1 MTRTNFNHRTSELNQ
16 QAKDAMF
23 KRTSFY
29 LIPHW
34 LDDALQA
41 HSLNETI
48 LSDGDKV
55 KSILT
60 DDDIKFYNQNV
71 CDVEAMRKLLPLCED
86 VNFQTLQ
93 SIAKQPYYKIDVS
106 ETPSYEENSISKKKE
121 KLSPFIRD
129 IQNFADKD
137 LWNVVLSY
145 SINRLADHN
154 LVGVRLSIVPYV
166 EASEYE
172 AKQNEMLAEF
182 SIAEYGLMAFA
193 GTHLFK
199 KILET
204 KSCY

>member
-71 CDVEAMRKLLPLCED
+71 CDMESMRKLLPLCDD

-106 ETPSYEENSISKKKE
+106 ETPSYEENSISKKRE
-121 KLSPFIRD
+121 KLSPFLKD
-129 IQNFADKD
+129 IQNYADKD

-154 LVGVRLSIVPYV
+154 VIGVRLSIVPYS
-166 EASEYE
+166 EASEFE
-172 AKQNEMLAEF
+172 AVQNEMLAEF